1 MSAAPIHTLAWR
13 NFRRMQDCTCLFAS
27 LVYLAA
33 VLHAWRVLP
42 GPSQT
47 KLVFTLAAPLIFMAL
62 TMLLPVVL
70 SGLRRQLRRYV
81 WMSFNAGFGQT
92 PVSVISG
99 LGLLA
104 FAAGF
109 IYLQIA
115 GVAKGGRYPAGVFS
129 GYAAGIGILYVQ
141 AVLVRSLER
150 DPQVRPRIEAVHPPP
165 QAVKD

>member
-1 MSAAPIHTLAWR
+1 
-13 NFRRMQDCTCLFAS
+13 MQDCACLFAS
-27 LVYLAA
+27 LIYLGA
-33 VLHAWRVLP
+33 VIHAWRVLP
-42 GPSQT
+42 GAGQT
-47 KLVFTLAAPLIFMAL
+47 KLIFTVAAPLIFLAL
-62 TMLLPVVL
+62 TMLLPMVVG
-70 SGLRRQLRRYV
+70 GLRRQLRRYV

-92 PVSVISG
+92 AGSIISG

-150 DPQVRPRIEAVHPPP
+150 DPEVRRRIETTPTSSF
-165 QAVKD
+165 Q

>member
-1 MSAAPIHTLAWR
+1 MTEAPLHTPAWR
-13 NFRRMQDCTCLFAS
+13 NFRRMQDCACLFAS
-27 LVYLAA
+27 LIYLGA
-33 VLHAWRVLP
+33 LIHAWRVLP
-42 GPSQT
+42 GPIQT
-47 KLVFTLAAPLIFMAL
+47 KVIFTVAAPLIFL
-62 TMLLPVVL
+62 SLVMLLPLVVA
-70 SGLRRQLRRYV
+70 GLRRQLLRYV

-92 PVSVISG
+92 PGSIISG

-150 DPQVRPRIEAVHPPP
+150 DPEIRRRIEA
-165 QAVKD
+165 

>member
-1 MSAAPIHTLAWR
+1 MARTPAHTPAWR
-13 NFRRMQDCTCLFAS
+13 NFKRMQDCACLFAS
-27 LVYLAA
+27 LIYLGA
-33 VLHAWRVLP
+33 VIHAWRVLP
-42 GPSQT
+42 GASQT
-47 KLVFTLAAPLIFMAL
+47 KLIFTIAAPLIFAAL
-62 TMLLPVVL
+62 TMLLPVVVG
-70 SGLRRQLRRYV
+70 GLRRQLRRYV

-92 PVSVISG
+92 PGSIISG

-150 DPQVRPRIEAVHPPP
+150 DPEIRKRIETVGP
-165 QAVKD
+165 